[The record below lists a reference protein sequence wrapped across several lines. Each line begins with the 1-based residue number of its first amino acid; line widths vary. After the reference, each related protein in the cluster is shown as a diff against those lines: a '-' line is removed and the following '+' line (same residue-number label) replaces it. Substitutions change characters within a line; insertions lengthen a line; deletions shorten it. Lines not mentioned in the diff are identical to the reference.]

1 MFWPSKDVG
10 NEHFGFRTNF
20 QQYRQFT
27 AYPIKRDKTGQ
38 NLGSGYSTFE
48 GRKDRGGGRGDQ

>member
-10 NEHFGFRTNF
+10 NEHFGFRTDF
-20 QQYRQFT
+20 QQDRQFT
-27 AYPIKRDKTGQ
+27 AYRIKRDETGQ

-48 GRKDRGGGRGDQ
+48 GRKDRGGEG